1 MIAFLFFQAI
11 YGLAHLYIFF
21 KLTAFLKLGTPAAVV
36 TGMFIL
42 FMAGSPVLIHIYTY
56 RVSARTSRI
65 FAYTG
70 YMWIAFLI
78 LFSPLAIVFDL
89 YDLIARNGIALS
101 GRQFVPLSPSHAF
114 LIPVFGAAVL
124 SAYGYFE
131 ANGLR
136 AEMLTVRTRKLPPGT
151 ERIKI
156 AHISDLHLNIMTRE
170 ATLDKI
176 IARIQ
181 DTRADLIVCTG
192 DLLDGGV
199 KHIGHFAK
207 KLKRLHAGLGKFAVI
222 GNHEFFGGL
231 EHSLRFIED
240 SGFALLRGRSVT
252 IEGIINIAGVE
263 DLEEMKNDVSGNRSH
278 EQEMKML
285 SGLPKDV
292 FTLLLK
298 HRAEVSDTSLGL
310 FDLQLSGHTHRGQI
324 FPVSLITP
332 FIFPYHSGFQKLS
345 HGSALYVSRGLG
357 TAGPP
362 VRFLS
367 PPEFTIIEVISEN
380 RNDKIIR

>member
-1 MIAFLFFQAI
+1 MIAFLFFQAV

-21 KLTAFLKLGTPAAVV
+21 KLTAFLKLGTTEAVA
-36 TGMFIL
+36 TGLFIL
-42 FMAGSPVLIHIYTY
+42 FMAVSPVLIHVYTHKGSA
-56 RVSARTSRI
+56 RVSKV

-70 YMWIAFLI
+70 YMWVAFLI
-78 LFSPLAIVFDL
+78 LFSPLAIVIDL
-89 YDLIARNGIALS
+89 YNLAAQYAVTSS
-101 GRQFVPLSPSHAF
+101 GKTFIPLSPSHTF
-114 LIPVFGAAVL
+114 FIPVLGAAML
-124 SAYGYFE
+124 SAYGYYE

-136 AEMLTVRTRKLPPGT
+136 AERLTVRTRKLPPGT

-156 AHISDLHLNIMTRE
+156 VHVSDLHLNIMTRE

-176 IARIQ
+176 ITRIQ
-181 DTRADLIVCTG
+181 DAQADIIVCTG

-199 KHIGHFAK
+199 HHIEHFTG
-207 KLKRLHAGLGKFAVI
+207 KLRRLRAPLGKFAVI

-240 SGFALLRGRSVT
+240 SGFVMLRGRSVT

-263 DLEEMKNDVSGNRSH
+263 DPEEMKNEVSGNRSH
-278 EQEMKML
+278 EQEMNML
-285 SGLPKDV
+285 SELPKDI

-332 FIFPYHSGFQKLS
+332 FIFPYHSGFQELAR
-345 HGSALYVSRGLG
+345 GSALYVSRGLG

-367 PPEFTIIEVISEN
+367 PPEFTIIEIVKE
-380 RNDKIIR
+380 

>member
-21 KLTAFLKLGTPAAVV
+21 KLTAFLKLGTPAAVL
-36 TGMFIL
+36 TGLFIL
-42 FMAGSPVLIHIYTY
+42 FMAVSPVLIHVYT
-56 RVSARTSRI
+56 RKGSARTSRI

-70 YMWIAFLI
+70 YMWVAFLI

-101 GRQFVPLSPSHAF
+101 GRQFVPFSPAHAF
-114 LIPVFGAAVL
+114 LIPVLGAAVL

-136 AEMLTVRTRKLPPGT
+136 AERLTVRTRKLPSDA

-156 AHISDLHLNIMTRE
+156 VHLSDLHLNIMTRE

-176 IARIQ
+176 IARIHEAQ
-181 DTRADLIVCTG
+181 ADLIVCTG

-199 KHIGHFAK
+199 EHIGHFAG
-207 KLKRLHAGLGKFAVI
+207 KLKGLQARLGKFAVI

-231 EHSLRFIED
+231 KHSLRFIVD
-240 SGFALLRGRSVT
+240 SGFTLLRGKSVT
-252 IEGIINIAGVE
+252 IEGIINIAGV
-263 DLEEMKNDVSGNRSH
+263 DDIEEMKNDVSGNRSH
-278 EQEMKML
+278 EQEMKIL

-298 HRAEVSDTSLGL
+298 HRAEVSGTSLGL

-324 FPVSLITP
+324 FPVSLITSL
-332 FIFPYHSGFQKLS
+332 IFPYHSGFQKLS

-367 PPEFTIIEVISEN
+367 PPEFTIIDIVKEDG
-380 RNDKIIR
+380 NDN